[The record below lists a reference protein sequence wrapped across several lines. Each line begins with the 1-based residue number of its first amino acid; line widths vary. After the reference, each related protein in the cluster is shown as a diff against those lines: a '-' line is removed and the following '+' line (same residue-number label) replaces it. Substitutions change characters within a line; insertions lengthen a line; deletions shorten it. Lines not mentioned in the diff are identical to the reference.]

1 MDAAITHMTGGT
13 SLQELDEISMSDL
26 IKRRGRFNV
35 GPFLIYAGE
44 QLQPHVEMVVGHSHE
59 QPHMMV
65 LLNPPLHECPHCK
78 GALPVPKYELTID
91 GDDGAEIVR
100 VFDPYGV
107 AYVRAGRQHRIKQ
120 ITPGALG
127 GFACA
132 FPRYDENGLIAEPM
146 AEAEPDAEYT
156 HG

>member
-1 MDAAITHMTGGT
+1 MADL
-13 SLQELDEISMSDL
+13 LQ
-26 IKRRGRFNV
+26 KRGRFNV
-35 GPFLIYAGE
+35 GPFHVFAGTQVE
-44 QLQPHVEMVVGHSHE
+44 PNVEMVVGHSHE

-65 LLNPPLHECPHCK
+65 TLNPPLHECPHCK
-78 GALPVPKYELTID
+78 GALPVPKYELTVE
-91 GDDGAEIVR
+91 GDDGVEHVR
-100 VFDPYGV
+100 VIDPYGL
-107 AYVRAGRQHRIKQ
+107 AYVRSGYRHRIKQ

-146 AEAEPDAEYT
+146 AEAEPGTEYT